1 MKLSRK
7 NENRIHFLDEARGF
21 AVFLMIFYHA
31 FYLLY
36 SAFGLKWAY
45 DLFVFFMPVEPI
57 FAALFMFVSGIS
69 TSLSRNNLKR
79 GLILLGVALGFT
91 AVTAFVMPALG
102 FVECEIYF
110 GILHFLSC
118 SIIIFSLCRKPL
130 SKISPFAGMLVCTV
144 LYPFFG
150 QIENGILRY
159 GSLAVFQLPDSLYE
173 TDWLMPFGIHSDAF
187 FSADYFP
194 LLPNI
199 FIFLAGAFFGM
210 HLVKNGFPK
219 WSYPKRNAFFGFLG
233 RNALIIYIAHMPVI
247 FAVSYGIE
255 LIINMFK

>member
-7 NENRIHFLDEARGF
+7 NENRIHFLDEIRGF

-36 SAFGLKWAY
+36 SAFGVKAGY
-45 DLFVFFMPVEPI
+45 DLFIFFMPVEPI
-57 FAALFMFVSGIS
+57 FAGLFMLVSGIS

-91 AVTAFVMPALG
+91 AVTCLVMPAMG
-102 FVECEIYF
+102 FAECEIWF

-118 SIIIFSLCRKPL
+118 AIIIYSIFRKFL
-130 SKISPFAGMLVCTV
+130 TKVNPFAGIIVCAV

-150 QIENGILRY
+150 RLEEGILQY
-159 GSLAVFQLPDSLYE
+159 GKLVTFNLPSELYK
-173 TDWLMPFGIHSDAF
+173 TDWLMPLGIYSDSF

-194 LLPNI
+194 IFPNI
-199 FIFLAGAFFGM
+199 FIFLAGAFLGTYFI
-210 HLVKNGFPK
+210 KNGFPK

-247 FAVSYGIE
+247 FALSYGIE
-255 LIINMFK
+255 LIINLFK

>member
-36 SAFGLKWAY
+36 SVFGLNFAY

-57 FAALFMFVSGIS
+57 FAGLFMLVSGIS
-69 TSLSRNNLKR
+69 TSLSKNNLKR

-91 AVTAFVMPALG
+91 AVTSFVMPALG
-102 FVECEIYF
+102 FVECEIRF

-118 SIIIFSLCRKPL
+118 SIILFAMFRKPL
-130 SKISPFAGMLVCTV
+130 SRVNPFVGILVCAV

-150 QIENGILRY
+150 QIEKGILRY
-159 GSLAVFQLPDSLYE
+159 GNLAVFNIPESLYE
-173 TDWLMPFGIHSDAF
+173 TDWLMPLGIYSDSF

-199 FIFLAGAFFGM
+199 FIFLAGAFLGIYF
-210 HLVKNGFPK
+210 VKNGFPK

-233 RNALIIYIAHMPVI
+233 RNALIIYIAHMPAI
-247 FAVSYGIE
+247 FAISYGIE
-255 LIINMFK
+255 LIINFIK

>member
-7 NENRIHFLDEARGF
+7 NENRIHFLDEIRGF

-36 SAFGLKWAY
+36 SAFGVKAGY
-45 DLFVFFMPVEPI
+45 DLFIFFMPVEPI
-57 FAALFMFVSGIS
+57 FAAVFMFVSGIS

-91 AVTAFVMPALG
+91 AVTSLIMPAMG
-102 FVECEIYF
+102 FVECEIRF

-118 SIIIFSLCRKPL
+118 AIIIFSLLKKFL
-130 SKISPFAGMLVCTV
+130 SKVKPFAGILACAV

-150 QIENGILRY
+150 SMEDGILRY
-159 GSLAVFQLPDSLYE
+159 GNLVVFSLPSELYE
-173 TDWLMPFGIHSDAF
+173 TDWLMPFGIYSESF
-187 FSADYFP
+187 FSADFFP
-194 LLPNI
+194 IFPNI
-199 FIFLAGAFFGM
+199 FIFLAGAFLGIY
-210 HLVKNGFPK
+210 LIKNGFPK
-219 WSYPKRNAFFGFLG
+219 WSYPKRNVFFGFLG

-247 FAVSYGIE
+247 FAITYGIE
-255 LIINMFK
+255 LIINLLK

>member
-7 NENRIHFLDEARGF
+7 DENRIHFLDEARGF
-21 AVFLMIFYHA
+21 AVFCMIFYHA

-36 SAFGLKWAY
+36 SFFDLKAAYGL
-45 DLFVFFMPVEPI
+45 FIFFMPVEPI
-57 FAALFMFVSGIS
+57 FAGLFMFVSGIS
-69 TSLSRNNLKR
+69 TSLSKSNLKR

-91 AVTAFVMPALG
+91 AVTAVVMPAIG

-118 SIIIFSLCRKPL
+118 AIIIFALCRKFL
-130 SKISPFAGMLVCTV
+130 SKMNPLAGILLCAV
-144 LYPFFG
+144 LYPFFSG
-150 QIENGILRY
+150 IENGVLRY
-159 GSLAVFQLPDSLYE
+159 GNLVVLQLPESLYE
-173 TDWLMPFGIHSDAF
+173 SNWLMPFGIYSDNF

-194 LLPNI
+194 IFPNI
-199 FIFLAGAFFGM
+199 FIFLAGAFLGAYF
-210 HLVKNGFPK
+210 VKNGFPE

-233 RNALIIYIAHMPVI
+233 RNALIIYIAHMPAI

-255 LIINMFK
+255 LIINLFK